1 MRGFER
7 CRKLAAGG
15 LGGGRDR
22 LIEGSRR
29 FLWLDLSPKQL
40 CPAAAVVVVVVAA
53 VVVAVAVVVVAV
65 VVEVMFGRLRRLLPP
80 NSAQVLGQ
88 VCCCCCC
95 PSPPLS
101 GVALLLPM
109 SVLKTFA

>member
-7 CRKLAAGG
+7 CRKLAAGV

-40 CPAAAVVVVVVAA
+40 CPAAAVVAVVVVVVA
-53 VVVAVAVVVVAV
+53 AVVVVAV
-65 VVEVMFGRLRRLLPP
+65 VVEVMFGRLRKLLPP

>member
-7 CRKLAAGG
+7 CRKHAAGV

-40 CPAAAVVVVVVAA
+40 CPAAAVVVA
-53 VVVAVAVVVVAV
+53 VVVVVVAV
-65 VVEVMFGRLRRLLPP
+65 VVEVMFGRLRKLLPP

>member
-15 LGGGRDR
+15 PGGGRDR

-40 CPAAAVVVVVVAA
+40 CPAAAVVAVVVVAA
-53 VVVAVAVVVVAV
+53 VVVAVVVVAV
-65 VVEVMFGRLRRLLPP
+65 VVEVMFGRLRKLLPP

>member
-7 CRKLAAGG
+7 CRKLAAGV

-29 FLWLDLSPKQL
+29 FLWLDLSPKPL

-53 VVVAVAVVVVAV
+53 VVVVAV
-65 VVEVMFGRLRRLLPP
+65 VVEVMFGRLRKLLPP